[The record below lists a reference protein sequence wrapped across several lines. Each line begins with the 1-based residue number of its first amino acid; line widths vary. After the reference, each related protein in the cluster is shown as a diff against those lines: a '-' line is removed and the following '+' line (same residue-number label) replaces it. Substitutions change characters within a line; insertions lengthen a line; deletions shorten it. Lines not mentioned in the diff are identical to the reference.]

1 VKELKEKKAKWY
13 VHDSYGMMG
22 LRIPLTRLEG
32 PHSLLRDS
40 RDAELAAVPIADADV
55 QIIVR

>member
-1 VKELKEKKAKWY
+1 
-13 VHDSYGMMG
+13 MG

-40 RDAELAAVPIADADV
+40 RDAELAAVSIADADV